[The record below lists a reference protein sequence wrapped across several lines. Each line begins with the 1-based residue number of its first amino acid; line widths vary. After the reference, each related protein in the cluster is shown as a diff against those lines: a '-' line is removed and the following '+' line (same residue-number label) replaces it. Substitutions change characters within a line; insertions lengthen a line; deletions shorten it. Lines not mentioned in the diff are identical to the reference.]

1 MNVLKRIIT
10 VLFVGFFISAC
21 ATTPTKDIHVDAEAA
36 PMFKL
41 SNYSSYG
48 WLGSAQLVND
58 PQGKWEPPNVD
69 LDAEFQRLI
78 DRELHKRGMTQVAR
92 RPDLIVA
99 YIAGVDMDA
108 LELKEDPKK
117 NISMLRN
124 IPKGG
129 LVVLLIDGQTA
140 KTVWAGAAVGDVQQ
154 QPNDDVVRK
163 RLDYAVSKIF
173 KLLPKHG
180 AKTGYSDSY

>member
-1 MNVLKRIIT
+1 MNIFKRTIS
-10 VLFVGFFISAC
+10 VLFVGFFVSAC

-36 PMFKL
+36 PMFAL
-41 SNYSSYG
+41 SDYSTYG
-48 WLGSAQLVND
+48 WLGSAQIIYD
-58 PQGKWEPPNVD
+58 PEGKWEPPNVD

-99 YIAGVDMDA
+99 YIAGVDTSA
-108 LELKEDPKK
+108 LELKEDPKEK
-117 NISMLRN
+117 ISMLQN

-129 LVVLLIDGQTA
+129 LVILLIDGRTA
-140 KTVWAGAAVGDVQQ
+140 AVVWAGAAVGDVQQ
-154 QPNDDVVRK
+154 QPSVDVVRK

-173 KLLPKHG
+173 KRLPKHP
-180 AKTGYSDSY
+180 AQTGYSDAY